1 MTTMYS
7 KERDGKISGLTETD
21 YLKELGHKI
30 SQRETGVRQAYKGRG
45 LGKMLKA
52 KMLLYI
58 RREYPDV
65 KYISTGN
72 ADSNAPMLSINQR
85 LGFKRHLPIKVY
97 KLKI

>member
-1 MTTMYS
+1 M
-7 KERDGKISGLTETD
+7 TETEEFSRRISD
-21 YLKELGHKI
+21 YKLFGMRGNFSL
-30 SQRETGVRQAYKGRG
+30 TGVRQAYKGRG

-52 KMLLYI
+52 EMLLYI

-85 LGFKRHLPIKVY
+85 LGFKKYRPIKVY
-97 KLKI
+97 KLKLSHIIPPRV